1 MAGEI
6 RFHEKAI
13 AIYGV
18 AQTAEGQSAI
28 LSTTQTT
35 GTITTVITDALVAGS
50 GTKFLAELAPGAYLY
65 DNTGAEIGQIK
76 SVASDTSATLEANNA
91 VAVTGATFATGLG
104 AKNALAVLNLNYSTE
119 LTSEAFQY
127 TGDEL
132 NRDEET
138 VITDKFAKMD
148 FEVFLPSLGTI
159 AGSTPTTAEV
169 PLVDWLGASG
179 MALVLS
185 TGQAKFTNSVASNEF
200 LTIEVRRSSPGI
212 VTQKTFTTTDNRGN
226 VDFDGTIGTRAKLKF
241 NFQGNLSNVSQKA
254 ALTPDFGDQKAELA
268 PSFKSST
275 ITQSELGLYSGATP
289 PTFTGTSNACFDK
302 LQAPNL
308 TGFEY
313 SRYLTG
319 CIDGWS
325 KGATPTD
332 VTITILE
339 DSADAIYNPDNHL
352 EKNHGLNLKVGS
364 VTGKKAEINFTKLQL
379 AKVTNSKVATYTGQ
393 DLAFRNVGYVDIIL
407 S

>member
-6 RFHEKAI
+6 RFHEKAL

-18 AQTAEGQSAI
+18 AQTAEGQSAVQ
-28 LSTTQTT
+28 SATQTT
-35 GTITTVITDALVAGS
+35 GTITTVTTANTITGV
-50 GTKFLAELAPGAYLY
+50 GTAFLLELPVGAYLY
-65 DNTGAEIGQIK
+65 DNTGAEIGQIAT
-76 SVASDTSATLEANNA
+76 VTNDTTATLTANAA
-91 VAVTGATFATGLG
+91 VAVSGATFATGLG

-119 LTSEAFQY
+119 LSSEAFQY

-132 NRDEET
+132 SRDEET
-138 VITDKFAKMD
+138 VITDKYAKMD

-159 AGSTPTTAEV
+159 AGATPTVDEV
-169 PLVDWLGASG
+169 PLVDWMGASG

-185 TGQAKFTNSVASNEF
+185 TGAAKFTNSVASNEF
-200 LTIEVRRSSPGI
+200 LTIEVRRSSPGLT
-212 VTQKTFTTTDNRGN
+212 TQKTFLTTDNRGN
-226 VDFDGTIGTRAKLKF
+226 VDLDVTIGTRAKLKF
-241 NFQGNLSNVSQKA
+241 NFQGNLVSVTQKPS
-254 ALTPDFGDQKAELA
+254 LTPDFGDQKAEHA
-268 PSFKSST
+268 PSFKSTT
-275 ITQSELGLYSGATP
+275 ITQVELGLYNGAIP

-302 LQAPNL
+302 LQAPNVS
-308 TGFEY
+308 GFEY

-339 DSADAIYNPDNHL
+339 DSADATYNPDNHL
-352 EKNHGLNLKVGS
+352 EENHGLVVKAGT
-364 VTGKKAEINFTKLQL
+364 VTGKKVELNFSKLQL
-379 AKVTNSKVATYTGQ
+379 ANVANSTVAAYTGQ
-393 DLAFRNVGYVDIIL
+393 DLTFRNVEYTDIIL